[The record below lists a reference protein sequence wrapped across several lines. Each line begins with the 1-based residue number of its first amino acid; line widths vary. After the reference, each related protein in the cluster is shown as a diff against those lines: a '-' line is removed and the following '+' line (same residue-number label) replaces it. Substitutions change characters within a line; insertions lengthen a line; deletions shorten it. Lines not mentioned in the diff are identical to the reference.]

1 MQALRVLVNN
11 ELCDMEQALTAALP
25 HVRIGGR
32 VAVLCF
38 QPDEASVRQ
47 KVFAR
52 VRPAPATPQHRT
64 RGEDKGTGAARA
76 AGGKRGEQEHPAP
89 EPSQQHTHGKGQAAG
104 VGLHA
109 TNERRWRVRREI
121 FATVL
126 QRLADAARGHH
137 SGQHHDQQQQ
147 QQQVT
152 AAGFVA
158 DVTQRLNSAFDADLA
173 MHISLTQRA
182 QRTHAAVLALPRQ
195 RSATGVEEEG
205 LSSCRR
211 DVAGWAS
218 SRCSD
223 MEAVVARAV
232 LSEAASGASDA
243 QHVLATA
250 ANNLRALTPPVHALP
265 PSLCFRALW
274 RRERRATQ
282 AEIRRHNPRSRS
294 ATLHVYERVA

>member
-1 MQALRVLVNN
+1 MKQRTTCELATTDALADIVASVYRRKHAASRSQRAEGAFQLHPATRTMQALRVLVNN

-109 TNERRWRVRREI
+109 TNERRWRVRRVRRVRRRICPHRVPWLLDWRGGCHVTEP
-121 FATVL
+121 
-126 QRLADAARGHH
+126 RLCVPV
-137 SGQHHDQQQQ
+137 SPM
-147 QQQVT
+147 
-152 AAGFVA
+152 
-158 DVTQRLNSAFDADLA
+158 LA
-173 MHISLTQRA
+173 PL
-182 QRTHAAVLALPRQ
+182 
-195 RSATGVEEEG
+195 
-205 LSSCRR
+205 
-211 DVAGWAS
+211 
-218 SRCSD
+218 
-223 MEAVVARAV
+223 
-232 LSEAASGASDA
+232 
-243 QHVLATA
+243 
-250 ANNLRALTPPVHALP
+250 
-265 PSLCFRALW
+265 
-274 RRERRATQ
+274 
-282 AEIRRHNPRSRS
+282 
-294 ATLHVYERVA
+294 